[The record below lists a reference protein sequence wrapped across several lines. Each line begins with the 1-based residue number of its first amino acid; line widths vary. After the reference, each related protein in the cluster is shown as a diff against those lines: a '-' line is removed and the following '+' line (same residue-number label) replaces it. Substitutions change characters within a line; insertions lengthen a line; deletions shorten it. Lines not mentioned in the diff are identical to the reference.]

1 MYYEDRLKGAGFSRV
16 LLAGGAIQGVDA
28 VRRSLEQRLDVRIE
42 AVPQPDL
49 ASLVGILSRERKV
62 A

>member
-1 MYYEDRLKGAGFSRV
+1 MYYEDRLKGAGFARV
-16 LLAGGAIQGVDA
+16 LLAGGAVQGVEA
-28 VRRSLEQRLDVRIE
+28 VRQSLEQRLDVRIE
-42 AVPQPDL
+42 PVAQPEL